1 MARKTVRQIAD
12 LLEKIDTAMLTTV
25 GPDGFLVSRPLSTRA
40 SSFDGKRV
48 WFFTEADS
56 PKVAEI
62 ARHPKVNLAY
72 ASSDRNTYV
81 SLAGTAEVN
90 RDRRRIS
97 RLWNDAMK
105 AFFPNGKDDP
115 NLVLLEVQVRSIEY
129 WDGPGS
135 LVGKLVGFVV
145 ARVTG
150 DEEHLGDNRL
160 IDMSGKRAASR
171 LPPSHKDAPAGA
183 RKAAKQAL
191 KKTPT
196 KKTPTKKAAAG
207 KASAKKAAT
216 GKAPA
221 KASTRTAATKKPVA
235 RKATVKRAAAKKA
248 TAAKTSGRATN
259 APAAKPP
266 VKRATKKSARRS
278 TSTAGAR
285 AEAIRR
291 VRTRGR

>member
-90 RDRRRIS
+90 RDRRRIG

-150 DEEHLGDNRL
+150 DEEHMGDNRL

-191 KKTPT
+191 KKTPA

-207 KASAKKAAT
+207 KASAKQAAT
-216 GKAPA
+216 RKAPA
-221 KASTRTAATKKPVA
+221 KTSTRTAATKKPVA
-235 RKATVKRAAAKKA
+235 RKATVKRATAKNA
-248 TAAKTSGRATN
+248 TAAKTSRRATN
-259 APAAKPP
+259 APAAKAP

>member
-90 RDRRRIS
+90 RDRRRIG

-150 DEEHLGDNRL
+150 DEEHMGDNRL
-160 IDMSGKRAASR
+160 IDMSGKRSASR
-171 LPPSHKDAPAGA
+171 LPPSHEDAPAGA
-183 RKAAKQAL
+183 RKAARQAL
-191 KKTPT
+191 T
-196 KKTPTKKAAAG
+196 KAP
-207 KASAKKAAT
+207 AKKAAQ
-216 GKAPA
+216 AP
-221 KASTRTAATKKPVA
+221 K
-235 RKATVKRAAAKKA
+235 
-248 TAAKTSGRATN
+248 
-259 APAAKPP
+259 
-266 VKRATKKSARRS
+266 
-278 TSTAGAR
+278 
-285 AEAIRR
+285 
-291 VRTRGR
+291 